1 MLRLINEHLDTKN
14 ASDRRILAILAFL
27 IGAFLPYLL
36 FFETSNSLLS
46 DKNSKNAQALQ
57 KLNDIKQI
65 SLKDF
70 DISNKDKI
78 LKTYEDKLNA
88 TIQELKATKLENEL
102 LYKRLNEISHLLP
115 STKNWAKFLDDIA
128 ILARQNQINIKE
140 ITNSQTSP
148 ILGHISQILSI
159 HIKASGDFKDI
170 LKFLSQAEMRIP
182 LLKIEN
188 LLITSN
194 SNTLDF
200 ELVVGIWGMAR

>member
-1 MLRLINEHLDTKN
+1 MLRLINEYLDTKN

-27 IGAFLPYLL
+27 ISAFLSYLL
-36 FFETSNSLLS
+36 FFEASNSLLS

-78 LKTYEDKLNA
+78 LKTYENKLNT
-88 TIQELKATKLENEL
+88 TIQELKSTKLENEL
-102 LYKRLNEISHLLP
+102 LHKRLNEALQLLP

-128 ILARQNQINIKE
+128 ILAKQNQISIKE
-140 ITNSQTSP
+140 ITNSQTSA

-159 HIKASGDFKDI
+159 NIKASGEFKDI
-170 LKFLSQAEMRIP
+170 LKFLSETEMQIP
-182 LLKIEN
+182 LLKIKN

-200 ELVVGIWGMAR
+200 ELVIGIWGIAR